1 MAQVDSGLELGWGST
16 FAAATTA
23 AAAVLR
29 VLSPGRM
36 NVGGGGWRGGCLCG
50 FSWRGSAQPE
60 AMEMGQKEDT
70 REATL

>member
-36 NVGGGGWRGGCLCG
+36 NVGGGGWGVERWVPVWLL
-50 FSWRGSAQPE
+50 
-60 AMEMGQKEDT
+60 MERIRT
-70 REATL
+70 A